1 MWIFN
6 GDISQR
12 INPRKMGKST
22 ISMAI
27 FHRYVSSPEGNI
39 PSISPIF
46 YLHSY
51 PMTDPWC
58 CYIWCSMDPI
68 KKYPSH
74 VCIGFR
80 RESKFRLHCGRYA
93 AVFGSKSAK
102 PVMPGGGPLCNR
114 CRSGLPSDGDTWC
127 QLCSCASALSEAG
140 KYRFQSLA
148 HRALAEEIV
157 LQASRQVQALV
168 QLDRQVHS
176 ERTSLSDRLANTK
189 SRLEE
194 VTNQVNRSAVPKSGG
209 GRPPAPRSEPPPV
222 KAESGAAGAD
232 SKPAGEEVDFG
243 SESFEEESEE
253 EVEAEEDPSLAR
265 AAPEGASASAPAR
278 EPRSPSRP
286 PLPRQPPKKR
296 KRSRSRGRRGGRK
309 HSQQYRALQNPDLRF
324 HRPQKI
330 EPIELGGDN
339 RRRRPQNWRWD
350 GGVPFRVTRHHG
362 TSTHWG
368 EGPRASALGTHP
380 GVMGQVEGWSFK
392 QDLLPTPSF
401 GRIAL

>member
-1 MWIFN
+1 MN
-6 GDISQR
+6 R
-12 INPRKMGKST
+12 
-22 ISMAI
+22 
-27 FHRYVSSPEGNI
+27 VS
-39 PSISPIF
+39 
-46 YLHSY
+46 L
-51 PMTDPWC
+51 
-58 CYIWCSMDPI
+58 
-68 KKYPSH
+68 
-74 VCIGFR
+74 GFR
-80 RESKFRLHCGRYA
+80 RESKIRLHCGRIRRS
-93 AVFGSKSAK
+93 VWLKPAK

-127 QLCSCASALSEAG
+127 QLCSCASALGEAG

-148 HRALAEEIV
+148 HRALAEEIA

-189 SRLEE
+189 ARLEE

-209 GRPPAPRSEPPPV
+209 ARPPAPRSEPPPV

-243 SESFEEESEE
+243 SESFEEEAEE
-253 EVEAEEDPSLAR
+253 EVAADEDPSLAR
-265 AAPEGASASAPAR
+265 GAQEGASASAPAR

-309 HSQQYRALQNPDLRF
+309 HSQQYRVLQNSDLRF

-330 EPIELGGDN
+330 EPIDLGGDH
-339 RRRRPQNWRWD
+339 RKRRPQNW
-350 GGVPFRVTRHHG
+350 
-362 TSTHWG
+362 
-368 EGPRASALGTHP
+368 
-380 GVMGQVEGWSFK
+380 K
-392 QDLLPTPSF
+392 
-401 GRIAL
+401 